1 MTPSW
6 ASSAARWRGGKK
18 PKKVRI
24 AGPRVSWE
32 LPRDGEGGG
41 RRHGERKGSGE
52 RRKGLTGGRGW
63 GGVGRR
69 AAKGGAPCRPGAPF
83 AVAARAGR
91 RRAAAAAGPGR
102 AGVGRGGPCGSAERA
117 REAPSSSRGPGRAAG
132 PGGGAGRIP
141 AAARGPSGWRAG
153 RSLPLSVR
161 VRLRCEEFATWCVC
175 GLPGRWVVLVRGPPW
190 ARHCWKAGSRTQLA
204 AALQGLRFKL
214 LVAVPSWEPL
224 PRCLGARRTLSRQSG
239 SLSVHV

>member
-102 AGVGRGGPCGSAERA
+102 AGVGRADRPRERGRRRVRPAGRGGPQGRAEERA
-117 REAPSSSRGPGRAAG
+117 VSPRR
-132 PGGGAGRIP
+132 PGGRPDGGRGGAC
-141 AAARGPSGWRAG
+141 
-153 RSLPLSVR
+153 RSP
-161 VRLRCEEFATWCVC
+161 CV
-175 GLPGRWVVLVRGPPW
+175 
-190 ARHCWKAGSRTQLA
+190 
-204 AALQGLRFKL
+204 
-214 LVAVPSWEPL
+214 
-224 PRCLGARRTLSRQSG
+224 
-239 SLSVHV
+239 